1 MEALLTAALVLAIA
15 ALIFTSWVDRK
26 AKPKDAGRFV
36 INHSDQTKDLCM
48 LELDIDIDEIEA
60 AGVISLDVV
69 TIDEITTKE

>member
-15 ALIFTSWVDRK
+15 ALIFTTWVDRK

-36 INHSDQTKDLCM
+36 INHSDPTKDLCM

-60 AGVISLDVV
+60 AGVISLDVI

>member
-15 ALIFTSWVDRK
+15 ALIFTSWVERK
-26 AKPKDAGRFV
+26 SKPKNAGRFV
-36 INHSDQTKDLCM
+36 INHSDPTKDLCM

-69 TIDEITTKE
+69 VIDEEPAQE

>member
-1 MEALLTAALVLAIA
+1 MNALLTAALVLAIA
-15 ALIFTSWVDRK
+15 ALIFSLWVDRNS
-26 AKPKDAGRFV
+26 KPTEAGRFV
-36 INHSDQTKDLCM
+36 INHSDPTKDLCM

>member
-36 INHSDQTKDLCM
+36 INRSDPTKDLCM

>member
-15 ALIFTSWVDRK
+15 ALIFTTWVDLK

-36 INHSDQTKDLCM
+36 INHSDPTKDLCM

-60 AGVISLDVV
+60 AGVISLDVI